1 MNPATLTGKQR
12 RHLRALGHHLRPLV
26 QVGKEGVTP
35 SLVEALKTAIVDHE
49 LVKVKL
55 GENAEGER
63 DALAEDLAAATRTHL
78 IGLIGRTFLVYRRHA
93 VKPTIELPKTSKPR

>member
-35 SLVEALKTAIVDHE
+35 SLVEALKVAIVDHE

-55 GENAEGER
+55 GENAEGELRFIKALPR
-63 DALAEDLAAATRTHL
+63 DLFMKTLGKCLWVGGATLHKQT
-78 IGLIGRTFLVYRRHA
+78 
-93 VKPTIELPKTSKPR
+93 